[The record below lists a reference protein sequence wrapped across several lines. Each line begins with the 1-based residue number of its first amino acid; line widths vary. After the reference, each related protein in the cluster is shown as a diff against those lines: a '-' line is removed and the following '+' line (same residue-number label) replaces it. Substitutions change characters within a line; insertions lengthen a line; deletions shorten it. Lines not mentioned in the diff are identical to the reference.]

1 MRILFLGAPG
11 AGKGTQC
18 KKLSAKLS
26 LAHLSSGD
34 ILRDAVKNGTQAGL
48 AAKEFMDQGKLVPDN
63 VLIDLFREKL
73 NDASCKN
80 GFILDGFPRNR
91 AQAESLDLLL
101 GELKTNLDRVI
112 DLKTSDDLLEDR
124 ITGRRVCPNKACN
137 AVFHIKFSKPKKDGI
152 CDLCGTELSHR
163 SDDKPELVKQRLA
176 VYHELTSPLID
187 FYKAKQILVSVNG
200 EGEQEKIFADILE
213 TLNQGSH
220 K

>member
-18 KKLSAKLS
+18 KKLASKYA

-48 AAKEFMDQGKLVPDN
+48 AAKEFMDKGMLVPDN

-73 NDASCKN
+73 AQPACSK
-80 GFILDGFPRNR
+80 GFILDGFPRNL
-91 AQAESLDLLL
+91 AQAESLDGLLS
-101 GELKTNLDRVI
+101 ELKANLDKVI
-112 DLKTSDDLLEDR
+112 DLKTADDLLEER

-137 AVFHIKFSKPKKDGI
+137 AVYHIKFSKPKQDGV

-163 SDDKPELVKQRLA
+163 SDDKPELVKQRLS
-176 VYHELTSPLID
+176 VYHELTSPLIE
-187 FYKAKQILVSVNG
+187 FYRGKQLLATVNG
-200 EGEQEKIFADILE
+200 EGEQDQIFADILA
-213 TLNQGSH
+213 TLN
-220 K
+220 